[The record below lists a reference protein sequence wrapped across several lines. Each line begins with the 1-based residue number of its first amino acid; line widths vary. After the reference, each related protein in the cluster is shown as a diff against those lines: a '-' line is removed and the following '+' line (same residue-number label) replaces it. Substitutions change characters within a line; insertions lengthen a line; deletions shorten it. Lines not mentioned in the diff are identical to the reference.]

1 LATSGGAEVVF
12 DYVNPASSIAPAG
25 RAAHRALAERTAA
38 LGESIQSYFDT
49 EPLCA
54 KMRASGFRNVD
65 DIGPERIA
73 ARFFPQAERSAP
85 ARGGHIMHTSTV

>member
-1 LATSGGAEVVF
+1 LSLQTL
-12 DYVNPASSIAPAG
+12 G
-25 RAAHRALAERTAA
+25 RKRPGFFCRVALAERTAA

-85 ARGGHIMHTSTV
+85 ARGGHIMHASKV